1 MMRSTPRSTRT
12 DTLFPYTTLF
22 RSDPMA
28 YLQSCRDDF
37 RAGCGEFLS
46 RDVASR
52 QEGGYLTAVVLM
64 ECRRP
69 DPARFAPEV
78 LLKEIEVLMVK
89 AIQGVKGF
97 YVVQRAWHGD
107 SIGPG
112 YPMDSQETSTSWIRF
127 MEQVRL
133 CGGAS
138 PAPHCQHEGTV
149 LYPVVGG
156 RATPDRKSVVAGK
169 RVSVSEDLGGRRIR
183 K

>member
-89 AIQGVKGF
+89 AIQGVEGF
-97 YVVQRAWHGD
+97 YVVKRAWHGD
-107 SIGPG
+107 S
-112 YPMDSQETSTSWIRF
+112 
-127 MEQVRL
+127 
-133 CGGAS
+133 
-138 PAPHCQHEGTV
+138 
-149 LYPVVGG
+149 
-156 RATPDRKSVVAGK
+156 DRKRVVSGTS
-169 RVSVSEDLGGRRIR
+169 VSVRVVLGGGGII
-183 K
+183 KKKT